1 MNVESLSRLKSRPH
15 DFRSCRY
22 DKCINI
28 GLLPYL
34 VNSTHRK
41 THKSGAEDV
50 KNDNSIGGGVIK
62 HPVAKT
68 SDIAMV
74 APYRKEKSIQLKVIV
89 TPNMLETSKYINPE
103 NFQIDFALKKMGR
116 IFDDIF
122 FNFNSQVNHIK
133 WVQIDNFCIE
143 QIRQGK
149 EIIQAHPEMWK
160 MGFEIFYQLTHEN
173 LKSYL
178 PDTEASV
185 LKTITD
191 NVILTLSGLEVCT
204 MDIFP
209 CSNLLEQWAKSCTH
223 FNSDRLYQYYRATFP
238 DIETLEPVEMNRF
251 DFFVSPYAKS
261 VEDETFITVT
271 IQKMKHLFDND
282 DHLGKTSKMLSV
294 CSTYV
299 SISLWKT
306 NTCIYRLYILMFFM
320 TGKLFYILALLTPV
334 NVALPDKEVGILKRF
349 QQKISILIYSHIM
362 SRWVFIFRC
371 NRISSKLKTLLTRSH
386 DMAIAEFIIIY
397 AFFMK

>member
-1 MNVESLSRLKSRPH
+1 MGLIGKISIFQFNLKSKPH

-22 DKCINI
+22 EKCINI

-50 KNDNSIGGGVIK
+50 KNDKNIGGGVIK

-68 SDIAMV
+68 SDITMV
-74 APYRKEKSIQLKVIV
+74 APYRTEKSIQLKVIV
-89 TPNMLETSKYINPE
+89 TPNILETSKYINPE
-103 NFQIDFALKKMGR
+103 NFQIDFALKKMGT

-122 FNFNSQVNHIK
+122 FNFDSQVNHIK

-204 MDIFP
+204 MDMFS

-223 FNSDRLYQYYRATFP
+223 FNSDRLYQYYKATFP
-238 DIETLEPVEMNRF
+238 DIETLEPVELNRF

-271 IQKMKHLFDND
+271 IQKMKQLFDND
-282 DHLGKTSKMLSV
+282 DHLGKTPNN
-294 CSTYV
+294 
-299 SISLWKT
+299 SISKT
-306 NTCIYRLYILMFFM
+306 RFLVCLQQSNRDIISQFQILSCL
-320 TGKLFYILALLTPV
+320 GG
-334 NVALPDKEVGILKRF
+334 D
-349 QQKISILIYSHIM
+349 
-362 SRWVFIFRC
+362 SRI
-371 NRISSKLKTLLTRSH
+371 N
-386 DMAIAEFIIIY
+386 Y
-397 AFFMK
+397 